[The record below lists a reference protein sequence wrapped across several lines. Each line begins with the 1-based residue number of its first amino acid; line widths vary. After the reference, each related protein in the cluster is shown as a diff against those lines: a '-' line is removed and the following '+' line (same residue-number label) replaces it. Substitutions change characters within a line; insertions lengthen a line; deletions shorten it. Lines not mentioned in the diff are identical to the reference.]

1 MRQIYSLLFLSLIA
15 TSLNAQ
21 ELKVQRTTLDCGQV
35 AFRTPTIAE
44 FNAQNT
50 GDKPLIITGAHP
62 SCGCTKVE
70 YPQQAIK
77 PNENFKITVIYDAN
91 TLGHFEKFVELTS
104 NNPEGTTEL
113 WIKGQV
119 VTEITSYQGDYPY
132 TLGLLQS
139 EQTSIEFE
147 DVNIG
152 DQPKTFFHIYNPTN
166 RTAEPYMMHLPS
178 YLRANISPSK
188 LKPGQAALVTMTLDS
203 RSVRDYGLTQTN
215 VYLAFTPGDKV
226 SPETSIPVSVVLL
239 PNFSKMNDTE
249 RALAPKAEVSE
260 YTLDFSQSE
269 SKSPKEK
276 VTITNHGR
284 LPLVISNVQMSTEG
298 IHLSLSSTTLQP
310 GESATLTVKADKKV
324 LARVKNKPRILMVTN
339 DPEKPKIEIKLKM

>member
-1 MRQIYSLLFLSLIA
+1 MRQIYSLLFLSLTTLSIQ
-15 TSLNAQ
+15 AQ
-21 ELKVQRTTLDCGQV
+21 ELKLQRSTLDCGQV
-35 AFRTPTIAE
+35 AFRTPTLAE

-50 GDKPLIITGAHP
+50 GDKPLVITGAHS

-70 YPQQAIK
+70 YPHQAIK
-77 PNENFKITVIYDAN
+77 PNENFKITIIYDAN
-91 TLGHFEKFVELTS
+91 TLGHFEKYVCLTS
-104 NNPEGTTEL
+104 NCDAGSTEL

-119 VTEITSYQGDYPY
+119 VTEVTSYQGDYPY
-132 TLGLLQS
+132 MLGLLQS
-139 EQTSIEFE
+139 EQTSVEFE

-152 DQPKTFFHIYNPTN
+152 DQPKAYFHIFNPTN
-166 RTAEPYMMHLPS
+166 RTAEPYVMHLPS
-178 YLRANISPSK
+178 YLKTNISPSK
-188 LKPGQAALVTMTLDS
+188 LKPGQTALVTMTLDS

-226 SPETSIPVSVVLL
+226 SPETSLPVSVVLL

-249 RALAPKAEVSE
+249 LALAPKVEVSE

-284 LPLVISNVQMSTEG
+284 MPLVISNVQMSTEG
-298 IHLSLSSTTLQP
+298 INLSLSSTTLQP
-310 GESATLTVKADKKV
+310 SESAILTVKADKKV
-324 LARVKNKPRILMVTN
+324 LSRVKNKPRILMVTN
-339 DPEKPKIEIKLKM
+339 DPENPKIEIKLKM